1 MSSVGRWCG
10 AFDPTCT
17 RKALGAFNPACTRK
31 ALGVFGP
38 ACTREPHGA
47 FGADSTVRRVALVG
61 NPNVGK
67 STVFNTL
74 TGLRQHTG
82 NWAGVTVSCAFGSFS
97 VTPEKD
103 SSALN
108 FSVVDLP
115 GIYSFDVRSE
125 EEAATKR
132 FVENEM
138 YDFLLLICDSTCPE
152 RGLCLLRQVT
162 DIVKDRKTEELPQF
176 ILCMNLWDEAARKGI
191 QIDLELMEQELGI
204 PVVPCCG
211 RTKKGVQKLREALAK
226 LCAEDCRGNSP
237 VSGNDDCCGNCSVTD
252 NAYCS
257 GNCSVTNNES
267 YHDNCSVAGNVD
279 CSVDKCGA
287 ACHCCSCSRLPSA
300 FSPAE
305 LAGRSVTYT
314 RKDHRK
320 REERLDRLLTG
331 PFTGMLLMCL
341 MLTGIFWLTIVG
353 ANYPSELLWSL
364 FFSIEK
370 QLSDGLAS
378 LGAAPWFINM
388 SISGVYRAVAW
399 IVSVMLPP
407 MAIFFPLFTLL
418 EDLGYLPRAAF
429 NMDGAFQR
437 CHACGKQ
444 CLTMAMGL
452 GCNAAGVTGCRIID
466 SPRERLIAILT
477 NSLVPCN
484 GRFPLL
490 LTMISLM
497 VGTSAIGAATTVE
510 SAVVESATIESA
522 AIESAAIE
530 AAAVEAAT
538 IEASAFFSS
547 ALRALLLTGFLLLGV
562 FMTFAASWLLSH
574 TLLKGVPSSFTLELP
589 PYRRPQLGRIIVR
602 SVFDRTLFVLFRAV
616 SVAAPAGL
624 LIWLL
629 ANISVNDV
637 SLLLIISGFLEPF
650 GRFIGLDGVI
660 LMAFILAFPANE
672 IVLPIILMAYLQNN
686 ALVPMDD
693 ISGLSSLLAAH
704 GWTLRTVICM
714 SIFTLFHWPC
724 STTCLTIRKETGSLK
739 WTVAAF
745 LLPTAVGVLLC
756 SIIS

>member
-10 AFDPTCT
+10 AFD
-17 RKALGAFNPACTRK
+17 
-31 ALGVFGP
+31 P

-97 VTPEKD
+97 VSPEKD

-252 NAYCS
+252 NADCS

-267 YHDNCSVAGNVD
+267 YHDNCSVTGNVD

-305 LAGRSVTYT
+305 LAGHSVTYT

-378 LGAAPWFINM
+378 LGAAPWFISM

-510 SAVVESATIESA
+510 SAVIESA

-660 LMAFILAFPANE
+660 LMAFILAFPPNE
-672 IVLPIILMAYLQNN
+672 IVLPIILMAYLQNT

-693 ISGLSSLLAAH
+693 MSGLASLLAAH